1 MSLADCVLS
10 EDKGRQALGDVKKV
24 AEEGGQKRA
33 KGEKKV
39 NTINENYDIAV
50 IGGGMAGLCAAIAA
64 AREGS
69 RTVLFHD
76 RPVLGGNASSEIRMH
91 ICGADYH
98 ASRANA
104 RETGIIEEIL
114 LEHKHRNPENSF
126 AIFDAILWEK
136 AAFQEN
142 LTLRLNTRVTDLITE
157 QQKISE
163 IKAVQMTTE
172 KTLLISADIVV
183 DATGDGFVAKLAGA
197 DTTLGREGKEVYG
210 ESYAPDETDCCTM
223 GNSLMFKAR
232 DMGHPVTFIRP
243 FWADQYTEEDM
254 KNRSHKEISSGYW
267 WIELGGGTQD
277 VIADGEEIR
286 DELLKAMYGV
296 WDHIKNGG
304 DHGAENYELEWVG
317 FLPGKRESRRIL
329 GDYVLKQQDCQ
340 SGGRFEDTVA
350 YGGWP
355 MDVHVIEGFRRKN
368 EKANVFLKLDDVYG
382 IPYRSYYSRNIDNLM
397 MAGRDISCSHMAF
410 ASTRVMATCA
420 VGGQAVGVA
429 ASMAVKAKE
438 LPREVGKRIGEL
450 QQKLLR
456 QDCYLPGI
464 PNCDEADKA
473 RSATVS
479 ASSFVCAAE
488 PENVINGWGRTIGDR
503 NNFWQPEEESEPW
516 ISLKFPEAVSAK
528 EIQLLFDSNLSRE
541 IMISLSDKKLAKQE
555 KGTPSDL
562 VKDFRLIFMK
572 DGDVVAEKRIDGN
585 YQRRCQVVLDTEIT
599 RDSVRLEILST
610 HGTKQPKLFEI
621 RVY

>member
-1 MSLADCVLS
+1 MNV
-10 EDKGRQALGDVKKV
+10 
-24 AEEGGQKRA
+24 
-33 KGEKKV
+33 
-39 NTINENYDIAV
+39 INENYDIAV

-69 RTVLFHD
+69 RTVLLHD

-104 RETGIIEEIL
+104 RETGILEEIL

-126 AIFDAILWEK
+126 AVFDAILWEK

-142 LTLRLNTRVTDLITE
+142 LTLHLNSRVTDVFTE
-157 QQKISE
+157 QQHIQSV
-163 IKAVQMTTE
+163 KAVQMTTE
-172 KTLLISADIVV
+172 KTFLVSAKIFV
-183 DATGDGFVAKLAGA
+183 DATGDGFVAAMSGA
-197 DTTLGREGKEVYG
+197 ETRTGREGKEVYG
-210 ESYAPDETDCCTM
+210 EYYAPDETDNCTM

-232 DMGHPVTFIRP
+232 DMGHPVPFVRP
-243 FWADQYTEEDM
+243 FWADEYTEEDM
-254 KNRSHKEISSGYW
+254 KNRSHREISSGYW

-286 DELLKAMYGV
+286 DELLKAMYGG

-317 FLPGKRESRRIL
+317 FLPGKRESRRIM
-329 GDYVLKQQDCQ
+329 GEYVLKEQDCKIAA
-340 SGGRFEDTVA
+340 RFADTVA

-355 MDVHVIEGFRRKN
+355 MDVHVIEGFRKKN
-368 EKANVFLKLDDVYG
+368 EEANVFLKLDDVYA
-382 IPYRSYYSRNIDNLM
+382 IPYRCYYSGNIDNLM

-410 ASTRVMATCA
+410 ASTRVMGTCA

-429 ASMAVKAKE
+429 ASMAVKADE
-438 LPREVGKRIGEL
+438 LPAAVGKRIGEL

-464 PNCDEADKA
+464 PNEDEADKA
-473 RSATVS
+473 RKATVF
-479 ASSFVCAAE
+479 ASSFAAGAE
-488 PENVINGWGRTIGDR
+488 PENAVNGWGRTIGEQ
-503 NNFWQPEEESEPW
+503 NNFWQPVEEENPWICLNFSEP
-516 ISLKFPEAVSAK
+516 VSVK

-541 IMISLSDKKLAKQE
+541 IMISLSEKKLNKQS
-555 KGTPSDL
+555 KGTPAEL
-562 VKDFRLIFMK
+562 VKDFRLVFLK
-572 DGDVVAEKRIDGN
+572 DGETVAEKLVSGN
-585 YQRRCQVVLDTEIT
+585 YQRRCPVMLEKEVSCDC
-599 RDSVRLEILST
+599 VRLEIIST